1 MRYRLR
7 TLMVLL
13 ALGPPVLAPLGAWGL
28 REYQA
33 YRERQQW
40 IEMTMPHLDR
50 NALIKSMLCPS
61 HPPDSEDSAPPA
73 SNYDTTR

>member
-7 TLMVLL
+7 TLLILL
-13 ALGPPVLAPLGAWGL
+13 AVGPAILAPLGAWGW

-40 IEMTMPHLDR
+40 IEMQRWITVPLDR

-61 HPPDSEDSAPPA
+61 HPPDSDRSAA
-73 SNYDTTR
+73 TGSK

>member
-7 TLMVLL
+7 TLLILL
-13 ALGPPVLAPLGAWGL
+13 AVVPPILGPLGAWGW

-33 YRERQQW
+33 YRERQRW
-40 IEMTMPHLDR
+40 IEMTLPAQDR

-61 HPPDSEDSAPPA
+61 HPPESGRSAPPD
-73 SNYDTTR
+73 SN